1 MTRHSNISPR
11 TTMAISAM
19 LLLSAGMAH
28 AQDAAPESTVAPAP
42 TIIIP
47 PIAPTAP
54 ATPATPAIVVPEA
67 ASAAPS
73 AQRREAER
81 VTSAVPARAAPR
93 QTRSAPASAPASASN
108 DRAPVAVLSEQAVAS
123 EPAIAPLPA
132 QSAIEPIATTP
143 PPPAAGTASAD
154 NDAADWAIPVGAAAT
169 LLVLGGVAFAA
180 TRRRRVW
187 EADADFV
194 PPVVERP
201 GMRPAVERPVAAAPD
216 VAVPSPFANPT
227 AGATADERA
236 ELIDRMVASPPD
248 ARNPFTSAKARRRRA
263 RLIVQSMGRDARTPA
278 PSRAAPF
285 AERPLR
291 DHRVLATY

>member
-1 MTRHSNISPR
+1 
-11 TTMAISAM
+11 MAISAM
-19 LLLSAGMAH
+19 LLLSAEMAH
-28 AQDAAPESTVAPAP
+28 AQDVAPETTVAPSP
-42 TIIIP
+42 TIVIP
-47 PIAPTAP
+47 PIAP
-54 ATPATPAIVVPEA
+54 ATPATPAIVVPEV
-67 ASAAPS
+67 ASATSS
-73 AQRREAER
+73 AQSTQAER

-93 QTRSAPASAPASASN
+93 QTRAAPAISPASASN
-108 DRAPVAVLSEQAVAS
+108 DRAPVADLSEQAVAS

-132 QSAIEPIATTP
+132 RSANEQTATTSLP
-143 PPPAAGTASAD
+143 SAAGTTYAD

-201 GMRPAVERPVAAAPD
+201 GMRPAVDRPVFAAPD

-227 AGATADERA
+227 AGTTADERA

-248 ARNPFTSAKARRRRA
+248 ERNPFTSAKARRRRA
-263 RLIVQSMGRDARTPA
+263 RLIVQSMGREAGTPA

-291 DHRVLATY
+291 DHRVLAAY